1 MVTQNR
7 NIHSFRAC
15 MRIILQL
22 TSQRLRRKY
31 LCVQKPTDKYLVG
44 FLTAGVL
51 GKCNAVIQVQVEALQ
66 RTMLHTQSL
75 ES

>member
-1 MVTQNR
+1 MHMHT
-7 NIHSFRAC
+7 
-15 MRIILQL
+15 ILQL
-22 TSQRLRRKY
+22 EVSEIEEEIFM
-31 LCVQKPTDKYLVG
+31 CQKPTDKYLVG

-51 GKCNAVIQVQVEALQ
+51 SKCNAVVQVQVEALQ